1 MLKNLLIVLVVT
13 LGLCLAVVWY
23 IGHTAFSYMTDKEI
37 DNICWKTFSELFE
50 FIKKSFRLYFINKE
64 TEEIKALKK
73 AISSELDKS
82 KNKGFMEHALVS
94 TMVNALAE
102 DIIGRQISI
111 VTKLEKA
118 KDGYITNGWYSPSQD
133 LIWINSYGI
142 YKAISQHNS
151 ASNYNKLLKVMC
163 HELRHAWQYDNNK
176 YLVKDYIASEDN
188 FVEYRQQRN
197 EVDAR
202 RFALLKVL
210 TMSNE
215 RKAEILTHCLY
226 VLTLFNK

>member
-1 MLKNLLIVLVVT
+1 MLKILIMLVIVLNLMSLV
-13 LGLCLAVVWY
+13 AVWY

-37 DNICWKTFSELFE
+37 DDICWKTFSDLFE

-82 KNKGFMEHALVS
+82 KNKGFMEHTLVS

-102 DIIGRQISI
+102 DIIGRQISV

-133 LIWINSYGI
+133 LICINSYGI
-142 YKAISQHNS
+142 YKAMNQRNS

-176 YLVKDYIASEDN
+176 YLVKDYVASEDN

-210 TMSNE
+210 TISNE
-215 RKAEILTHCLY
+215 RKAEILTRCLY